1 MAFESADCKTAAVKL
16 AIVAG
21 AVLVFAVASGCGG
34 TAQQRSENSSQRYR
48 PAGLG
53 TQPLR
58 RLAMVTR
65 PLCTSRPL
73 RPTATQSY
81 AAVVRWSA
89 VVRKHPVERAPVLRR
104 YPHIYANRFPTVFA
118 VLDARLRNCKPVWL
132 RVELPSKPNGST
144 GWVLA
149 SQTKVYPVS
158 SRIVVD
164 LSSRRARLYRW
175 GTLALDAPVAVG
187 KRSTP
192 TPVGSFYVDQ
202 RFLLDSPNGPFG
214 VAALGISAHSDVLQ
228 DWVDGGPIALHGTND
243 PGSIGR
249 AVSHGCVRLRNA
261 DVRRLLKFAPA
272 GTPVLI
278 RR

>member
-1 MAFESADCKTAAVKL
+1 MAFESAHCKTAAVKL

-34 TAQQRSENSSQRYR
+34 TSRQRSENSSQRYR

-58 RLAMVTR
+58 RLAMMTR
-65 PLCTSRPL
+65 PQCTSRSL

-81 AAVVRWSA
+81 AAVVRK
-89 VVRKHPVERAPVLRR
+89 RPVERAPVLRR
-104 YPHIYANRFPTVFA
+104 YPRINANRFPTVFG

-149 SQTKVYPVS
+149 SQTKVYPVN

-164 LSSRRARLYRW
+164 LSSRRVRLYRW
-175 GTLALDAPVAVG
+175 GRLTLNARVAVG
-187 KRSTP
+187 APDTP
-192 TPVGSFYVDQ
+192 TPVGRFYIDERIV
-202 RFLLDSPNGPFG
+202 LDTPNGPFG
-214 VAALGISAHSDVLQ
+214 VAAFGISAHSDALQ
-228 DWVDGGPIALHGTND
+228 HWIEARIDAIAARRH
-243 PGSIGR
+243 
-249 AVSHGCVRLRNA
+249 RNA
-261 DVRRLLKFAPA
+261 GAFSLNAYDVEK
-272 GTPVLI
+272 V
-278 RR
+278 